1 MNAFSEQLSAA
12 RKSQFD
18 AQLEFARTVTAQ
30 AFAAAEQ
37 VLALNISAS
46 RAQVERTASTLRR
59 LMSISDPRD
68 LFTLGSTSQEQ
79 LASMLE
85 YGRELFNI
93 VTDARLNLS
102 RSAGEVPAPQPET
115 EQAAAP
121 AAPAEPQQ
129 KAPAKPVAVADGQAA
144 AEPPAQAKPIAKAV
158 RKVAGKRGA
167 AKPSASPIAI
177 EAVLDPKPLV
187 DAAAAVQLK
196 PATAR
201 KAPRKK

>member
-12 RKSQFD
+12 RKGQFD
-18 AQLEFARTVTAQ
+18 AQLEFARSLTAQ
-30 AFAAAEQ
+30 AFATAEQ
-37 VLALNISAS
+37 VLALNISTS

-59 LMSISDPRD
+59 LLSISDPRD
-68 LFTLGSTSQEQ
+68 LFTLGSTTQDQ
-79 LASMLE
+79 LSSMLE

-102 RSAGEVPAPQPET
+102 RSAGEMPAPQPET

-129 KAPAKPVAVADGQAA
+129 KAPSTPVAVADSQAA
-144 AEPPAQAKPIAKAV
+144 AELPAKAKPIAKAV

-177 EAVLDPKPLV
+177 EAVLDPKPQV
-187 DAAAAVQLK
+187 EAGAAVVHLK

-201 KAPRKK
+201 KARKK

>member
-12 RKSQFD
+12 RKGQFD
-18 AQLEFARTVTAQ
+18 AQLEFARSLTAQ
-30 AFAAAEQ
+30 AFATAEQ
-37 VLALNISAS
+37 VLALNISTS
-46 RAQVERTASTLRR
+46 RAQVERTASTFRR
-59 LMSISDPRD
+59 LLSISDPRD
-68 LFTLGSTSQEQ
+68 LFTLGSTTQDQ
-79 LASMLE
+79 LSSMLE

-102 RSAGEVPAPQPET
+102 RSAGEMPAPQPET

-121 AAPAEPQQ
+121 AAAEPQQ
-129 KAPAKPVAVADGQAA
+129 KAPSKPVAVADSQAA
-144 AEPPAQAKPIAKAV
+144 AELPAKAKPIAKAV

-177 EAVLDPKPLV
+177 EAVLDPKPQMEAG
-187 DAAAAVQLK
+187 AAVVQLK

-201 KAPRKK
+201 KARKK

>member
-30 AFAAAEQ
+30 AFATAEQ
-37 VLALNISAS
+37 VLALNISTS

-59 LMSISDPRD
+59 LLSISDPRD
-68 LFTLGSTSQEQ
+68 LFTLGSTTQDQ
-79 LASMLE
+79 LSSMLE

-93 VTDARLNLS
+93 VSDARLNLS
-102 RSAGEVPAPQPET
+102 RSASEVPAPQPET
-115 EQAAAP
+115 KRAAAP
-121 AAPAEPQQ
+121 AAPRQ
-129 KAPAKPVAVADGQAA
+129 KAPDEPVAVADSQPA
-144 AEPPAQAKPIAKAV
+144 AEPPAEAKPIAKAV

-177 EAVLDPKPLV
+177 EAALAPKPQV
-187 DAAAAVQLK
+187 DAAPVVQLK
-196 PATAR
+196 PATPR